1 MAAWWQTLTTLEQVL
16 LYIAVPATLVLLIQ
30 TALLFL
36 GGGPE
41 GDGGDLSHDG
51 MPDGGDGALDADW
64 GDTPDTGWADGAD
77 LAPDGPPEGDFLPH
91 DGEMEIHSGGEHPSQ
106 ALHIFTLRGVVAFLT
121 LFGWSGLWFSQ
132 LGLPGFLAVFLAVPV
147 GFAGMVA
154 IALMVREALKLQY
167 DGTLNPRNA
176 LGRPGEVYLAIPPAR
191 SGQGKVTV
199 LVQEQLREFEAV
211 TDSVDPIP
219 TGAPV
224 VVTGLAGDALVVA
237 PPPSL
242 PEGPGNHP

>member
-1 MAAWWQTLTTLEQVL
+1 MAAWWQTLTTLEHVL

-51 MPDGGDGALDADW
+51 MPDGGDGALDDV
-64 GDTPDTGWADGAD
+64 PDAG
-77 LAPDGPPEGDFLPH
+77 LDGPPEGDFLPH
-91 DGEMEIHSGGEHPSQ
+91 GGEIEAHSGGEHPSQ

-154 IALMVREALKLQY
+154 IALIVREALKLQY

-176 LGRPGEVYLAIPPAR
+176 LGRSGEVYLAIPPAR

-211 TDSVDPIP
+211 TDSPDPIP

-224 VVTGLAGDALVVA
+224 VVTGLAGDALLVA

>member
-1 MAAWWQTLTTLEQVL
+1 MAAWWQTLTTLEHIL

-30 TALLFL
+30 TVLLFV

-41 GDGGDLSHDG
+41 GDGGGLSHDG
-51 MPDGGDGALDADW
+51 ALDGAGDGAPDGVLDAA
-64 GDTPDTGWADGAD
+64 PDAG
-77 LAPDGPPEGDFLPH
+77 LDGPPEGDFLPH
-91 DGEMEIHSGGEHPSQ
+91 GGEMEAHGGGESPSQ

-132 LGLPGFLAVFLAVPV
+132 MGLPGFLAAFLAVPV
-147 GFAGMVA
+147 GFAGMVG

-176 LGRPGEVYLAIPPAR
+176 LGRPGEVYLSIPPAR

-211 TDSVDPIP
+211 TDSPDPIP

-224 VVTGLAGDALVVA
+224 VVTGLAGDALLVA

-242 PEGPGNHP
+242 PDGSGKET

>member
-1 MAAWWQTLTTLEQVL
+1 MAAWWQTLTTLEHVL

-51 MPDGGDGALDADW
+51 VPDGGDGALDDV
-64 GDTPDTGWADGAD
+64 PDAG
-77 LAPDGPPEGDFLPH
+77 PDGPPEGDFLPH
-91 DGEMEIHSGGEHPSQ
+91 GGELEAHSGGEHPSQ

-154 IALMVREALKLQY
+154 IALIVREALKLQY

-211 TDSVDPIP
+211 TDSVTPIP

-224 VVTGLAGDALVVA
+224 VVTGLAGDALLVA

-242 PEGPGNHP
+242 PEGPGNHQPIRC

>member
-16 LYIAVPATLVLLIQ
+16 LYIAVPATLVLIIQ
-30 TALLFL
+30 TVLLFV

-41 GDGGDLSHDG
+41 GDGDLSHDG
-51 MPDGGDGALDADW
+51 VPDGGDGAPDGVPDAL
-64 GDTPDTGWADGAD
+64 PDG
-77 LAPDGPPEGDFLPH
+77 APDGPPEGDFISH
-91 DGEMEIHSGGEHPSQ
+91 GGEMEAHGGEEPPSQ

-132 LGLPGFLAVFLAVPV
+132 MGLPGFLAAFLAVPV

-211 TDSVDPIP
+211 TDSPDPIP

-224 VVTGLAGDALVVA
+224 VVTGLAGDALLVA

-242 PEGPGNHP
+242 PEGSGNHQ

>member
-1 MAAWWQTLTTLEQVL
+1 MAAWWQTLTTLEHVL

-51 MPDGGDGALDADW
+51 VPDGGDGALDDV
-64 GDTPDTGWADGAD
+64 PDAG
-77 LAPDGPPEGDFLPH
+77 LDGPSEGDFLPH
-91 DGEMEIHSGGEHPSQ
+91 GGELEAHSGGEHPSQ

-154 IALMVREALKLQY
+154 IALIVREALKLQY

-211 TDSVDPIP
+211 TDSPDPIP

-224 VVTGLAGDALVVA
+224 VVTGLAGDALLVA

-242 PEGPGNHP
+242 PEGSGNHQ

>member
-1 MAAWWQTLTTLEQVL
+1 MAAWWQTLTTLEHVL

-41 GDGGDLSHDG
+41 GDGGNLSDDG
-51 MPDGGDGALDADW
+51 MPDGGDGALDDV
-64 GDTPDTGWADGAD
+64 PDAG
-77 LAPDGPPEGDFLPH
+77 PDGPPEGDFLPH
-91 DGEMEIHSGGEHPSQ
+91 GGELEAHSGGEHPFQ

-154 IALMVREALKLQY
+154 IALIVREALKLQY

-211 TDSVDPIP
+211 TDSPDPIP

-224 VVTGLAGDALVVA
+224 VVTGLAGDALLVA

-242 PEGPGNHP
+242 PEGSGNHS